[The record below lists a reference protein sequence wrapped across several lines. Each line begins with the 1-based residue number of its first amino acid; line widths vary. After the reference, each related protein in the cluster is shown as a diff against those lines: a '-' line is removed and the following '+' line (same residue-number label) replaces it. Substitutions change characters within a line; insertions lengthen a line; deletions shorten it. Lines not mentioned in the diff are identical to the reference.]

1 MLSFVLRGIFPIGA
15 FAWHWF
21 DWLVLKIY
29 LGRLAKPSQVKES
42 KKRSIHFPLQVLN
55 AMEDAT
61 KLWMWLYLLRWIEF
75 GSSTVLGT
83 AHLVTMSILV
93 QTKHR
98 NRENSEFKLKQESN
112 VLCLEKVD
120 QINCLLWSWLQ
131 RVVWILLNLAHHLAK
146 PKTAAETSQILEN

>member
-29 LGRLAKPSQVKES
+29 LGRLAKTSQVKES
-42 KKRSIHFPLQVLN
+42 KIRSIHFPLQVLN

-93 QTKHR
+93 QTKQR
-98 NRENSEFKLKQESN
+98 NRANSEFKLKQESN
-112 VLCLEKVD
+112 VLCLKKTGPNKLSALVLAPTCCVNSSEPGAPPCKT
-120 QINCLLWSWLQ
+120 QNCC
-131 RVVWILLNLAHHLAK
+131 RN
-146 PKTAAETSQILEN
+146 